1 MSNVLSRLPV
11 HQASSLPLPPSAR
24 ASLASQRST
33 VRHLA
38 DNVAN
43 KVGVDGA
50 IALLDEQI
58 RRLRALR
65 RP

>member
-1 MSNVLSRLPV
+1 MSNVLSRLPI
-11 HQASSLPLPPSAR
+11 HQASSLPLPPSSR
-24 ASLASQRST
+24 ASLASQRTT
-33 VRHLA
+33 VRMIA

-43 KVGVDGA
+43 KVGLDGA

-58 RRLRALR
+58 KRLRALR